1 MLNAFFASLGA
12 GALERITLLLN
23 HVIASE
29 TVATDRLKPHAGR
42 RVQLTLTGW
51 PSMLPP
57 PPQIAFRVTPAGL
70 LEWCGDEPP
79 ADPPSPADLRL
90 TLDASNPA
98 RLAAQW
104 FGGVRPTVGIEGDSA
119 FAADVSWLIDNLR
132 WDLQDDLA
140 KVIGPAPAHE
150 LSRFAAMVAGGLRE
164 AVHVLQG
171 LVNRNGGGTPR

>member
-12 GALERITLLLN
+12 SALERITLLLN

-29 TVATDRLKPHAGR
+29 SVATDRLKPHAGR
-42 RVQLTLTGW
+42 SVQLTLTGW
-51 PSMLPP
+51 PALLPP
-57 PPQIAFRVTPAGL
+57 PPQIAFRITPAGL
-70 LEWCGDEPP
+70 LEWCGNEPP
-79 ADPPSPADLRL
+79 ADPPHPADLRL

-104 FGGVRPTVGIEGDSA
+104 FGGERPKVGIEGDSA

-140 KVIGPAPAHE
+140 KVIGPGPAHE
-150 LSRFAAMVAGGLRE
+150 LSRFAGMVAGGLRE

-171 LVNRNGGGTPR
+171 LVRRNGGGSPR